1 MRRFGRPGSGLSNG
15 SNVLKADLHTH
26 SAEDPVDLIP
36 YDARALIDR
45 AAASGYSVLS
55 VTLHDR
61 QLDTAPL
68 ASYAR
73 ERDIVLV
80 PGIERTIRGKHVLL
94 LNFPAQAAE
103 SVMNFDDLRT
113 LRARHSGL
121 VIAPHPFFPH
131 PTALGRLVDD
141 YRELFDAIELNGF
154 YTRYVDFN
162 RQAIRWAAAHGKPMI
177 ANADVHRLNQLDAT
191 FSWIDAEAA
200 PDAVCEAVRANRVTV
215 ETTPLT
221 AMQAARHVADLLT
234 ADLTN
239 VLNRLSRRPLP
250 GARAP
255 LRGRERTEE
264 RLRRRRVLG

>member
-1 MRRFGRPGSGLSNG
+1 
-15 SNVLKADLHTH
+15 VLKADFHTH
-26 SAEDPVDLIP
+26 SSEDPVDLIP

-45 AAASGYSVLS
+45 AAANGYAALA

-73 ERDIVLV
+73 ERGLVLI

-103 SVMNFDDLRT
+103 SVMNFDDLRA
-113 LRARHSGL
+113 LKARGRGL

-131 PTALGRLVDD
+131 PTALGRIVDD
-141 YRELFDAIELNGF
+141 HPELFDAVELNAF

-162 RQAIRWAAAHGKPMI
+162 RPAIRWAAAHGKPLV
-177 ANADVHRLNQLDAT
+177 ANADVHRLSQLGAT
-191 FSWIDAEAA
+191 FSWIDAEAE
-200 PDAVCEAVRANRVTV
+200 PDAVCDAVRENRLTV

-221 AMQAARHVADLLT
+221 AMQAARHLADLLS
-234 ADLTN
+234 ADLSN
-239 VLNRLSRRPLP
+239 AINRLSRSALP
-250 GARAP
+250 GGLRARRPSSA
-255 LRGRERTEE
+255 L
-264 RLRRRRVLG
+264 